1 MPKSKRAP
9 ALFELIGS
17 RGEGKNANPLAV
29 PKWLKAAPQPGSKPS
44 TQREPAPAPR
54 PPAARKSDAG
64 EDVPAVTVNTGR
76 IQLSLN
82 PTTVIVAAGVL
93 SIALLC
99 VYLVGR
105 GIGTKTGGPA
115 QLAGGTERVDTVA
128 SALNQPADG
137 QVLDLPQHTTP
148 LIGSR
153 SSARTETSSPAMP
166 DRAKVEKAT
175 AAPAAAAGPARSPA
189 AGGGPN
195 HIVIERFKAEDRK
208 SAEHVQKW
216 LADSGLET
224 YLTTDANNRI
234 WLVTVEGYDLEDPEQ
249 KDYCNRLVQALKG
262 AGESCRQELLKNSLT
277 PYLLKGPEIRRIE
290 K

>member
-17 RGEGKNANPLAV
+17 RGDNKSADPLAV
-29 PKWLKAAPQPGSKPS
+29 PKWLKTAPPPGAKPPA
-44 TQREPAPAPR
+44 QREPAPPPQA
-54 PPAARKSDAG
+54 PAARKPGPGDDTPTA
-64 EDVPAVTVNTGR
+64 AVNTGR

-82 PTTVIVAAGVL
+82 PTTVLVAAGVL

-99 VYLVGR
+99 VYLIGR
-105 GIGTKTGGPA
+105 GIGSKAAGPA

-128 SALNQPADG
+128 SALHQPADG
-137 QVLDLPQHTTP
+137 QVLDPSQHPTP
-148 LIGSR
+148 LIGTR
-153 SSARTETSSPAMP
+153 SPARTEVGSPAMP
-166 DRAKVEKAT
+166 DKARAENAT
-175 AAPAAAAGPARSPA
+175 AAPAAAGPARPAA

-195 HIVIERFKAEDRK
+195 HIVVERFKAEDRK

-216 LADSGLET
+216 LAGSGLET
-224 YLTTDANNRI
+224 FLMTDANNRI
-234 WLVTVEGYDLEDPEQ
+234 WLVTVEGYNLEDPEQ
-249 KDYCNRLVQALKG
+249 KDYCNRLVDALKA
-262 AGESCRQELLKNSLT
+262 AGEDCRRELLKNNLT